1 MTALTIVGG
10 LVALALA
17 AVGATALLAPRW
29 LAAAYGLPSDA
40 DSSHGFVRAT
50 GLRDVVIAIVL
61 AATIYFGDRTL
72 LIVVAAAGV
81 ALSLAD
87 LFNAY
92 HCRGAPLAAR
102 ARLARRRSHRVRTR
116 FGDGVVRN
124 RNLGAPS
131 GLRGAR
137 SRAA

>member
-17 AVGATALLAPRW
+17 AVGAIALLAPRR

-61 AATIYFGDRTL
+61 AATIYLGDRTL

-92 HCRGAPLAAR
+92 HSGGRRWRREHVSHVGGVIAFVLVLAMALF
-102 ARLARRRSHRVRTR
+102 AI
-116 FGDGVVRN
+116 GI
-124 RNLGAPS
+124 
-131 GLRGAR
+131 
-137 SRAA
+137 

>member
-17 AVGATALLAPRW
+17 AVGAIALLAPRW

-61 AATIYFGDRTL
+61 AATIYYGDRTL

-92 HCRGAPLAAR
+92 HSGGRRWRREHVSHVGGVIAFVLVLAMALF
-102 ARLARRRSHRVRTR
+102 AI
-116 FGDGVVRN
+116 GI
-124 RNLGAPS
+124 
-131 GLRGAR
+131 
-137 SRAA
+137 